1 MAIPTPPKKATSMAS
16 RVNYP
21 SEGEFCAYLLAAA
34 VQVHILHLRVKGPGA
49 YAAHMA
55 LNTLYDEL
63 PDLVDSLAESMQGK
77 MGLLDYSY
85 SVSYDNSVA
94 GTPLNYVRG
103 CLNYVK
109 ESRKGI
115 CQDTYVQN
123 QIDGIEEL
131 IYSTIYKLENL
142 Q

>member
-1 MAIPTPPKKATSMAS
+1 MAIPTPPKKMSTMTD
-16 RVNYP
+16 RIRTP
-21 SEGEFCAYLLAAA
+21 KEGEFCAYLMSAA
-34 VQVHILHLRVKGPGA
+34 VQIHIYHLRVKGPGA
-49 YAAHMA
+49 YAMHMA

-63 PDLVDSLAESMQGK
+63 PDLVDSLAESIQGK
-77 MGLLDYSY
+77 MGLLDYAY
-85 SVSYDNSVA
+85 EVSYDNNA
-94 GTPLNYVRG
+94 PNALMYAKE

-109 ESRKGI
+109 EARRGI

-131 IYSTIYKLENL
+131 FYSTIYKLENL

>member
-1 MAIPTPPKKATSMAS
+1 MAIPLPPKKSTSMAS
-16 RVNYP
+16 RMSSS
-21 SEGEFCAYLLAAA
+21 SEGEFCAYLMASA
-34 VQVHILHLRVKGPGA
+34 VQVHIYHLRAKGPGA
-49 YAAHMA
+49 YAMHMA
-55 LNTLYDEL
+55 LGSLYDGL
-63 PDLVDSLAESMQGK
+63 PDLVDALAESMQGK

-85 SVSYDNSVA
+85 STSYDNSGSA
-94 GTPLNYVRG
+94 LSYVRG

-109 ESRKGI
+109 ETRKVI

-131 IYSTIYKLENL
+131 FYSTIYKLENL

>member
-1 MAIPTPPKKATSMAS
+1 MAIPLPPKKSTSMSS
-16 RVNYP
+16 RMSSS
-21 SEGEFCAYLLAAA
+21 SEGEFCAYLMAAA
-34 VQVHILHLRVKGPGA
+34 VQVHIYHLRAKGPGA

-55 LNTLYDEL
+55 LGSLYDGL

-77 MGLLDYSY
+77 MGLLNYTYEASF
-85 SVSYDNSVA
+85 DNS
-94 GTPLNYVRG
+94 GSPLSYVRG

-109 ESRKGI
+109 ETRKVI

-131 IYSTIYKLENL
+131 FYSTIYKLENL